1 MPELGIHCVRR
12 AVSVAGLTGFG
23 KAACVSL
30 LLVLSCALSPA
41 FAQASAGCTPAGGS
55 GSKAVPYEIRTLCEL
70 QGISSRPAAYYVLMD
85 NIDAS
90 ETKDWDGGKG
100 FRPIASTAADGFSG
114 SFVNPGSF
122 EISSLVIS
130 RSSETY
136 VGLFSRLAAGATIQG
151 VILVGSRTTGRDS
164 VGSLVGSSDGVTDN
178 NSVTGSVFGQS
189 NVGGLVGFSSSRSS
203 IDNSYAT
210 GSVSGVDR
218 VGGVV
223 GNNVGSINYTYATS
237 TVIGTGLIVGGLV
250 GLSSGDISDSY
261 ATGSVSGGS
270 LVGGL
275 VGFISGGDISGS
287 YATGPVSGD
296 NLVGGLTGYQDFGT
310 GIRDSYAT
318 GSVSGND
325 HVGGLTGYQELG
337 TSITDSYA
345 TGSVIGRADNVGG
358 FVGFLGFSSSIR
370 DSYATGSVSGRS
382 NVGGL
387 VGFSSSRSSID
398 NSSATGSVSGTGDN
412 IGGLVG
418 MSEGNISNSQAAS
431 AVTGRY
437 SVGGLVGNS
446 LGFISNSSA
455 AGSVF
460 GTGDN
465 IGGLVGDQQ
474 GGSSIRD
481 SYATGS
487 VSGDDYVG
495 GLVGNGLYFISNSY
509 ATGSVFGGYYVGG
522 LVGFQV
528 FRSGIR
534 DSYATG
540 SVSGDDYV
548 GGFVGFLG
556 FSSSIRDSYAT
567 GSVSG
572 DDYVGGF
579 VGFLGSNSSIRDSY
593 ATGSVSGDYYVGG
606 LVGSG
611 NGNIANSYYA
621 TRGWNNGLGEE
632 RTFTQLRCPTGA
644 SAAAC
649 PTESPKSSYQG
660 WDARVWGFGSATDL
674 PQLSSNLNSDL
685 NRKPYIKT
693 LSGLVNIGNARVK
706 LLSLE
711 ADYLGSPPG
720 EPVTL
725 MWSLSGVPSSLRHLV
740 YFDLGGG
747 TTSTTFTDSGKR
759 SPDSSTVKLVV
770 SGEFAGKGFDVVLKN
785 DISANDDRIWIR
797 ITGVSPFVIGGE
809 VQTQTILDSSTSTF
823 LVFEAVDSDHL
834 GSDGAG
840 LSWSF
845 FNRDGIAEGS
855 TVVFSSTQ
863 TGGTV
868 EVEVVRPSLD
878 FYDVGSFVLEIE
890 SLAGAKTTV
899 TITIETE
906 CSPIP
911 GIDLMA
917 GQTGKGTSDKPYRI
931 KRLCQLQDISSSP
944 AAYYELVDDIDASET
959 EDWNNGAGFEPIA
972 STVTGGFSG
981 SFENANNHVISSLT
995 ISRSGANNPAGLFSR
1010 LARGA
1015 TIRGVIL
1022 VGSRTIGGDNV
1033 GSLVGSSLGVID
1045 NSSATGSVSGRNDIG
1060 GLVGVSEGNISN
1072 SYAAGPVTG
1081 VDYIGGLVGFLR
1093 SGSRVRGSYA
1103 TGSVSG
1109 GDYVG
1114 GLVGFQRPNTIVS
1127 DSYATGRVSGQGSIG
1142 GLVGY
1147 TEGNINNSY
1156 ATGRVFGQDRI
1167 GGLVGYQRLNS
1178 RISNSYATGSV
1189 KGQNRIGGLVGFQ
1202 GPNPGISNSYA
1213 TGRVFGQDSVG
1224 GLVGYA
1230 DGNINNSY
1238 ATGSVSLGI
1247 HIGGLVGVQ
1256 LVNSRISNSYAT
1268 GSVIGQSSVGGLVGW
1283 SQGNINNSYAT
1294 GSVIGQSSVGG
1305 LAGRGSGNISNSYH
1319 AGRNNGLGIKR
1330 SFAQLRC
1337 PTTASAT
1344 CLLDSQGGA
1353 LTYEGWD
1360 TSVWGFGTAMDM
1372 DLPQLSSNLNPGL
1385 NLKPY
1390 IKGSTERMLAISFTG
1405 TRRFSLEADYPGPP
1419 GEPVA
1424 LTWSLSGV
1432 PPALSGLVYFVVDP
1446 EKGITSTT
1454 LTVSSKVAANFSPVT
1469 LVIVGNRGLVGKSFD
1484 VVLENSIFNN
1494 VDDRIQVQI
1503 VEARSPEVVGGRDQ
1517 IGTIQDGLLS
1527 NILRFSAID
1536 RDPDSDGAG
1545 LSWSFLST
1553 DIAEGSTVR
1562 FSGMTRGGT
1571 VEVEVVRPSLD
1582 FYDVGSFVL
1591 EVTSSAGVKT
1601 MFTVTIETVCST
1613 VPGEDLMAGQTGA
1626 GTSNDNPYQIRR
1638 ICQLQDVSSI
1648 PTAHYELAA
1657 NIDASRTRD
1666 WNDDAGF
1673 EPIASFSGSF
1683 VSTNNYVI
1691 RSLTISRSD
1700 TDNVGLFSR
1709 LAEGATIRGVI
1720 LVGSRT
1726 NGRDGVGSLVGFN
1739 AGVIEDCSVTGSIV
1753 SGRNQIG
1760 GLVGT
1765 NAEGASMS
1773 RSYAIGSVFG
1783 RGDNVGGLV
1792 GGNEGNISDSYAMA
1806 SISERGDNVGGLVG
1820 RNGGDA
1826 SIRNTYAFSTV
1837 MGTTPRTGGLVG
1849 FSVREDSIVSSYYT
1863 GQENGLGE
1871 IRTYQQLT
1879 CPTAPDAMCSLPT
1892 GLVTYAGWSSRVWNF
1907 GGIGD
1912 LPQLRL
1918 ATGDLTAIPL
1928 RVRVYLGGA
1937 VR

>member
-1 MPELGIHCVRR
+1 MLELGIHCVRR
-12 AVSVAGLTGFG
+12 AVSGAGLTDFG
-23 KAACVSL
+23 KATCVSL

-41 FAQASAGCTPAGGS
+41 FAQASEVACPVGSQVMTGS
-55 GSKAVPYEIRTLCEL
+55 GTESIPYQVTDICQL

-90 ETKDWDGGKG
+90 ETEGWNGGKG
-100 FRPIASTAADGFSG
+100 FRPIASTATDGFSG
-114 SFVNPGSF
+114 SFVNPGSYV
-122 EISSLVIS
+122 ISLLTIS
-130 RSSETY
+130 RSTETY
-136 VGLFSRLAAGATIQG
+136 VGLFSRLAADATIQG

-178 NSVTGSVFGQS
+178 NSATGSVFGQS

-203 IDNSYAT
+203 IDNSYAA

-218 VGGVV
+218 VGGLV
-223 GNNVGSINYTYATS
+223 GNSLGFISNSSATGSIFGTS
-237 TVIGTGLIVGGLV
+237 NFIGGLV
-250 GLSSGDISDSY
+250 GTQGFSSSIRDSY
-261 ATGSVSGGS
+261 ATGSVSGDNF
-270 LVGGL
+270 VGGL
-275 VGFISGGDISGS
+275 VGISSGDISGS
-287 YATGPVSGD
+287 YATGQVSGD
-296 NLVGGLTGYQDFGT
+296 DFVGGLTGYQDFGT

-325 HVGGLTGYQELG
+325 HVGGLTGYQEFG
-337 TSITDSYA
+337 TGITDSYA
-345 TGSVIGRADNVGG
+345 TGSVIGRANHVGG
-358 FVGFLGFSSSIR
+358 LTGYQGRSSSIR
-370 DSYATGSVSGRS
+370 DSYATGSVSGQS

-398 NSSATGSVSGTGDN
+398 NSSATGLVS
-412 IGGLVG
+412 
-418 MSEGNISNSQAAS
+418 
-431 AVTGRY
+431 
-437 SVGGLVGNS
+437 
-446 LGFISNSSA
+446 
-455 AGSVF
+455 

-487 VSGDDYVG
+487 VSGDDH
-495 GLVGNGLYFISNSY
+495 
-509 ATGSVFGGYYVGG
+509 VGG
-522 LVGFQV
+522 LVGFSRSRSSIDNSSAAGSV
-528 FRSGIR
+528 FGTGDNIGGLVGDQQGGSNIRDSYATGLVSGGYFVGGFVGFQGLNSSIR

-540 SVSGDDYV
+540 SVSGGWFV
-548 GGFVGFLG
+548 GGLVGLQG
-556 FSSSIRDSYAT
+556 SSSSIRDSYAT

-572 DDYVGGF
+572 DYF
-579 VGFLGSNSSIRDSY
+579 
-593 ATGSVSGDYYVGG
+593 VGG
-606 LVGSG
+606 LVGYAE
-611 NGNIANSYYA
+611 GNIANSYYA

-632 RTFTQLRCPTGA
+632 RTFTQLRCPAGA
-644 SAAAC
+644 SAVAC

-660 WDARVWGFGSATDL
+660 WDARIWDFGSATDL

-693 LSGLVNIGNARVK
+693 LPGLVNIDNTRVK
-706 LLSLE
+706 LLFLE
-711 ADYLGSPPG
+711 ADYLGSPG
-720 EPVTL
+720 ESVTL
-725 MWSLSGVPSSLRHLV
+725 TWSLSGVPSSLRHLV

-747 TTSTTFTDSGKR
+747 MTSTTLTDSGKR

-770 SGEFAGKGFDVVLKN
+770 NRELAGKGFDVVLKN
-785 DISANDDRIWIR
+785 NISANDDRIRIR
-797 ITGVSPFVIGGE
+797 ITGASPLVIGGR
-809 VQTQTILDSSTSTF
+809 VQTQTILDSSTSTV
-823 LVFEAVDSDHL
+823 LVFGAIDGDSLDS
-834 GSDGAG
+834 GGTG

-855 TVVFSSTQ
+855 TVVFSGT
-863 TGGTV
+863 TEGGTV
-868 EVEVVRPSLD
+868 EVEVRRNSLGS
-878 FYDVGSFVLEIE
+878 VGSFVLEIE
-890 SLAGAKTTV
+890 SLAGVKTTV
-899 TITIETE
+899 TVTIETV
-906 CSPIP
+906 CSLVS

-917 GQTGKGTSDKPYRI
+917 GQTGKGTRDNPYRI
-931 KRLCQLQDISSSP
+931 KRLCQLQDISSSVT
-944 AAYYELVDDIDASET
+944 AYYELVDDIDASET
-959 EDWNNGAGFEPIA
+959 EDWNGGVGFRPIA
-972 STVTGGFSG
+972 STVTGEFSG

-995 ISRSGANNPAGLFSR
+995 ISRSGTDNVGLFSK

-1022 VGSRTIGGDNV
+1022 VGSRTIGRNNV

-1045 NSSATGSVSGRNDIG
+1045 NSSATGSVSGRND
-1060 GLVGVSEGNISN
+1060 
-1072 SYAAGPVTG
+1072 
-1081 VDYIGGLVGFLR
+1081 
-1093 SGSRVRGSYA
+1093 
-1103 TGSVSG
+1103 
-1109 GDYVG
+1109 VG
-1114 GLVGFQRPNTIVS
+1114 GLVGR
-1127 DSYATGRVSGQGSIG
+1127 SGGSRG
-1142 GLVGY
+1142 GG
-1147 TEGNINNSY
+1147 S
-1156 ATGRVFGQDRI
+1156 
-1167 GGLVGYQRLNS
+1167 
-1178 RISNSYATGSV
+1178 ISNSYATGSV
-1189 KGQNRIGGLVGFQ
+1189 SGRNDVGGLVGRS
-1202 GPNPGISNSYA
+1202 GGSISNSYVTGRVSGVDIVGGLAGRSDGSISNSYA
-1213 TGRVFGQDSVG
+1213 TGSVSGRDSIG
-1224 GLVGYA
+1224 GLVGVCMGRISNSSA
-1230 DGNINNSY
+1230 TGRVSGVDIVGGLAGQCGSGGNINNSY
-1238 ATGSVSLGI
+1238 ATGSVS
-1247 HIGGLVGVQ
+1247 GV
-1256 LVNSRISNSYAT
+1256 SI
-1268 GSVIGQSSVGGLVGW
+1268 VGGLTGYNLN
-1283 SQGNINNSYAT
+1283 SNINNSYAT
-1294 GSVIGQSSVGG
+1294 GSVSGLNNVGGLTGLGSDSDINNSYATGSVKGQIRIGG
-1305 LAGRGSGNISNSYH
+1305 LAGVRENNSRISNSYH
-1319 AGRNNGLGIKR
+1319 AGSNNGLGIKR

-1337 PTTASAT
+1337 PTTPSAT

-1360 TSVWGFGTAMDM
+1360 TSVWGFGTDM

-1419 GEPVA
+1419 GEPVT

-1446 EKGITSTT
+1446 EKGTTSTT

-1469 LVIVGNRGLVGKSFD
+1469 LVIAGNRGLVGKSFD
-1484 VVLENSIFNN
+1484 VVLENSIFND
-1494 VDDRIQVQI
+1494 VDDRVQVQI
-1503 VEARSPEVVGGRDQ
+1503 VEARSPEVDGGRVQ
-1517 IGTIQDGLLS
+1517 IRKIWEGSVRT
-1527 NILRFSAID
+1527 ILRFSAID

-1601 MFTVTIETVCST
+1601 TFTVTIETVCST
-1613 VPGEDLMAGQTGA
+1613 VPGEDLMAGQTGE
-1626 GTSNDNPYQIRR
+1626 GTSDNPYQIRR
-1638 ICQLQDVSSI
+1638 ICQLQDVRSNLS
-1648 PTAHYELAA
+1648 AYYELAA

-1666 WNDDAGF
+1666 WNDVAGF

-1691 RSLTISRSD
+1691 RSLTISRSG

-1709 LAEGATIRGVI
+1709 LAKGATIRGVI

-1726 NGRDGVGSLVGFN
+1726 NGRDSVGSLVGFN
-1739 AGVIEDCSVTGSIV
+1739 AGVIEDCFVTGSIA
-1753 SGRNQIG
+1753 SGGNQIG

-1783 RGDNVGGLV
+1783 RDDNVGGLV
-1792 GGNEGNISDSYAMA
+1792 GESRGSISDSYAIA
-1806 SISERGDNVGGLVG
+1806 SVSGRGDYVGGLVG

-1837 MGTTPRTGGLVG
+1837 VGTTTRTGGLVG
-1849 FSVREDSIVSSYYT
+1849 FSVGEGSIVSSYYT

-1879 CPTAPDAMCSLPT
+1879 CPTAPDAMCPLPT

-1918 ATGDLTAIPL
+1918 ATGDSFAL